1 MRRKSRDNNKPRR
14 GSEGLRV
21 EKRDKSKVI
30 AKEGA
35 AKGPKKISLKQLRR
49 EGGKGGKKAL
59 VLSKKGGQK
68 EGKKGDIRSK
78 KDLGKRHKKGGRF
91 GRKGG
96 NRERDGKVSLET
108 LDKEMESYWVKGGHS
123 ELGKCPSKP

>member
-30 AKEGA
+30 VKEA
-35 AKGPKKISLKQLRR
+35 APKGQKKISLKQLRR

-68 EGKKGDIRSK
+68 EGKKGDMRSK
-78 KDLGKRHKKGGRF
+78 KDLGRRNKRLTHVWQMAMMDVVR
-91 GRKGG
+91 RAAL
-96 NRERDGKVSLET
+96 RPASCR
-108 LDKEMESYWVKGGHS
+108 
-123 ELGKCPSKP
+123 CPRLVAA